1 MAQSGRLWTDIDQ
14 SAWVDAGSGAR
25 LGRGRLNDPLQG
37 RLLSMVMLEVGLRQ
51 SGGPE
56 GLADRAEIPLPD
68 VRCSKIPRRFAES
81 SVHGLPGGGA
91 RDFGPRKRMMRNPN
105 MVGIEPERLVMLG
118 GYLAGTPCATDRYH
132 DIRCDPHERPRRA
145 VSAPS

>member
-68 VRCSKIPRRFAES
+68 VRCSNAVAPVPQDSQKVRREQCTRLARRRGTGFRAAEADDAQS
-81 SVHGLPGGGA
+81 
-91 RDFGPRKRMMRNPN
+91 
-105 MVGIEPERLVMLG
+105 
-118 GYLAGTPCATDRYH
+118 
-132 DIRCDPHERPRRA
+132 
-145 VSAPS
+145 